1 MALATGSVLFSLLA
15 LAVPFVGMATV
26 ESSGDDDSAL
36 IQAVLDGDPSAY
48 RGIVERYQ
56 GRIYSVVYGMLRN
69 PEDSK
74 EVAQEAFVKAYQK
87 LSTFRLESKFYTW
100 LCRIAINLSI
110 DLLRKR
116 KRRDHSEFDEGIGA
130 RDSSGEILDMYN
142 SERPDKALERSELH
156 TKIIQEVEK
165 LPAEQKQAIVL
176 REIDG
181 LSYREISEIMNIPE
195 GTVMS
200 RLFYARKKL
209 QEALAEYKNA

>member
-1 MALATGSVLFSLLA
+1 MAIASGSFIFSLLA
-15 LAVPFVGMATV
+15 LAVPFFGMASA
-26 ESSGDDDSAL
+26 ESSKDEDSVL

-69 PEDSK
+69 PEDAK
-74 EVAQEAFVKAYQK
+74 EVSQEAFVKAYHK

-100 LCRIAINLSI
+100 ICRIAINLSI
-110 DLLRKR
+110 DLLRKK
-116 KRRDHSEFDEGIGA
+116 KRRDHTEFDEGIA
-130 RDSSGEILDMYN
+130 ATDSSGSVLEAYHSD
-142 SERPDKALERSELH
+142 RPDKAMERSEIH
-156 TKIIQEVEK
+156 RRIIEEVEK
-165 LPAEQKQAIVL
+165 LPSEQKQAIVL

-209 QEALAEYKNA
+209 QEALAEFKDV